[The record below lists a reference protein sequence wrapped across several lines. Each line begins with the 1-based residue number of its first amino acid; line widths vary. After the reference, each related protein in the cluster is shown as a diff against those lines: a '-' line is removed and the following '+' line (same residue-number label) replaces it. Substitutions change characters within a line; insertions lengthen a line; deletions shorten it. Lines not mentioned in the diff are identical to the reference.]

1 MADKTEKRETLI
13 GKIIVTSVVIF
24 TLILCYVA
32 YLMAVTAGDSLWMRT
47 LNSDGPFGEQAVWVS
62 DAGDLWLVSEDVGG
76 ANCIVYAYL
85 RIEDGFDR
93 VSFQPIKWERRVR
106 VGIYETRPI
115 YEGHPQQIV
124 EDDSELFSCDA
135 TLKGDT
141 LILSGFAETA
151 LRPFVGARERIT
163 LTKCDYTETVGTLPF
178 VHVADY
184 IG

>member
-32 YLMAVTAGDSLWMRT
+32 YLMAVTAGNALWERT
-47 LNSDGPFGEQAVWVS
+47 MERDGPFGEQAIWVNE
-62 DAGDLWLVSEDVGG
+62 AGDFWLVCEEVGG

-85 RIEDGFDR
+85 RTADGFDR
-93 VSFQPIKWERRVR
+93 VSFQPIKWERRVL

-135 TLKGDT
+135 TVKGET
-141 LILSGFAETA
+141 LILSGFTETA
-151 LRPFVGARERIT
+151 LRPFVGARESIT
-163 LTKCDYTETVGTLPF
+163 LTKCNYNETVGALPF
-178 VHVADY
+178 AHVADY